1 MGRSHSSDRR
11 HYQGERGDL
20 SLIIIL
26 SQGRTQ
32 HLYTFAIMNS
42 DHSDNPSLS
51 GLSGT
56 QACFHEETGL
66 SRQQILS
73 LEKAQR
79 MAEFFGVLSD
89 PNRWRIL
96 SALALKSMRVRDLAE
111 AVEMT
116 ESAVSHQLRLLR
128 TMRLVRYFK
137 QGRNVIYCLK
147 DQHIFN
153 LYREASEHL
162 DEPEDLNDG

>member
-1 MGRSHSSDRR
+1 MTSEQS
-11 HYQGERGDL
+11 
-20 SLIIIL
+20 
-26 SQGRTQ
+26 
-32 HLYTFAIMNS
+32 AKP
-42 DHSDNPSLS
+42 PSS

-56 QACFHEETGL
+56 QGDLHKDGGL
-66 SRQQILS
+66 PIQQILS

-79 MAEFFGVLSD
+79 MAEFFGVLGD

-96 SALALKSMRVRDLAE
+96 SALALQSMRVSDLAA

-116 ESAVSHQLRLLR
+116 DSAVSHQLRVLR
-128 TMRLVRYFK
+128 TMRLVGYVK

-153 LYREASEHL
+153 LYREASEHI
-162 DEPEDLNDG
+162 DEPED

>member
-1 MGRSHSSDRR
+1 
-11 HYQGERGDL
+11 
-20 SLIIIL
+20 
-26 SQGRTQ
+26 
-32 HLYTFAIMNS
+32 
-42 DHSDNPSLS
+42 
-51 GLSGT
+51 
-56 QACFHEETGL
+56 
-66 SRQQILS
+66 
-73 LEKAQR
+73 

-96 SALALKSMRVRDLAE
+96 SVLALQSMRVRDLAE
-111 AVEMT
+111 AVGMT

-128 TMRLVRYFK
+128 AMRLVRYFK

-162 DEPEDLNDG
+162 DEPEEFDNTLV

>member
-1 MGRSHSSDRR
+1 
-11 HYQGERGDL
+11 
-20 SLIIIL
+20 
-26 SQGRTQ
+26 
-32 HLYTFAIMNS
+32 MNL
-42 DHSDNPSLS
+42 DDPNNPSLS
-51 GLSGT
+51 EPSGT
-56 QACFHEETGL
+56 QPCRHGETGL
-66 SRQQILS
+66 PGQQILS

-79 MAEFFGVLSD
+79 MAEFFGVLGD

-96 SALALKSMRVRDLAE
+96 SALALQSMRVRDLAE
-111 AVEMT
+111 AVGMT

-128 TMRLVRYFK
+128 ATRLVRYFK

-162 DEPEDLNDG
+162 DEPDD